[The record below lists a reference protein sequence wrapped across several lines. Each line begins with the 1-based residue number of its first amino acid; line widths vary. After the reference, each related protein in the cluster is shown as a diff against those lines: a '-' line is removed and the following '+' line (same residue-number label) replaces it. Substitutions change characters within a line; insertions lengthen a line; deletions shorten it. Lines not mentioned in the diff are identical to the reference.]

1 MLCRISK
8 VTRTV
13 NHVRRLNIFDK
24 LASDPKVQEKA
35 AAMMQDPEAVKK
47 SMESLVQTMK
57 GGGGMMG
64 MMFRN
69 SPMKSMVDK
78 IGGVENLERMMNDPR
93 FMESLNAMLKDPDAL
108 ARAAAQTQE
117 IMKNKDQ
124 LPEKK

>member
-8 VTRTV
+8 VTRSV

-69 SPMKSMVDK
+69 SPMKNMVDK

-117 IMKNKDQ
+117 MMKNKEQ